1 MAAKRRS
8 GFTLVE
14 LMMVVMIIAALLY
27 LLLPAI
33 QAAKERARR
42 AQCASNLMQLG
53 TAMSCYASTHSCLPP
68 GVVNDSGPIKN
79 LPSGYHHSWVVQIL
93 PFIGESNTYNHFDH
107 MKSVY
112 DAANDTVAGMRISV
126 LICPSENRRWGA
138 YHSYA
143 GCHHDVDEPINSDN
157 RGLLYLNSHVRY
169 DEITDGPSYTFLIG
183 EFLNRS
189 ATLGWVSGTRS
200 TLRNTGLPL
209 NERDSE
215 LAFRRLPYTAAPAAE
230 RRPREEMFE
239 ETKAA
244 ADDGS
249 WPIELT
255 GAFSSNHAQACNFL
269 FGDGSV
275 RAVHNSVDTSVYLR
289 LGNRADGEPISSDSY

>member
-1 MAAKRRS
+1 M
-8 GFTLVE
+8 VE
-14 LMMVVMIIAALLY
+14 LMIVVGLIAVLIA
-27 LLLPAI
+27 LLLPAV
-33 QAAKERARR
+33 QAARECARR

-79 LPSGYHHSWVVQIL
+79 LPGGYHHSWVVQIL

-112 DAANDTVAGMRISV
+112 HPANDTVAGVKINI
-126 LICPSENRRWGA
+126 LNCPSDNRRRGFWNN
-138 YHSYA
+138 YA

-157 RGLLYLNSHVRY
+157 HGLLYLNSHIRY
-169 DEITDGPSYTFLIG
+169 DEITDGPSCTFLIG
-183 EFLNRS
+183 EFLNQS

-200 TLRNTGLPL
+200 TLRNTGLLL
-209 NERDSE
+209 NERDSD
-215 LAFRRLPYTAAPAAE
+215 LAFTSLPYAAAAE
-230 RRPREEMFE
+230 RSPREEMFE
-239 ETKAA
+239 EIKAA
-244 ADDGS
+244 ADNGS

-275 RAVHNSVDTSVYLR
+275 RAVHNSVDTRVYLR